1 MTTVAAALI
10 ERNGKTL
17 ICRRRP
23 DQVHGGKWEFPG
35 GKVEDG
41 ESPAEAVRRELRE
54 ELGIEAEIG
63 PRIARYEYAYPGK
76 EPIRLAFFAVREFTG
91 EPDGAGFAGIRWERA
106 RDFPQFDFLEGD
118 VAFVRELAAAD
129 AAAAASA
136 RRRGA

>member
-1 MTTVAAALI
+1 MTAVAAALI
-10 ERNGKTL
+10 ERNGRTL

-23 DQVHGGKWEFPG
+23 DQSHGGKWEFPG
-35 GKVEDG
+35 GKVENG

-54 ELGIEAEIG
+54 ELDIEAEIG

-76 EPIRLAFFAVREFTG
+76 QPILLVFFQVKEFAG
-91 EPDGAGFAGIRWERA
+91 EPDGSGFAEIRWERA

-118 VAFVRELAAAD
+118 VAFVRELAAT
-129 AAAAASA
+129 A